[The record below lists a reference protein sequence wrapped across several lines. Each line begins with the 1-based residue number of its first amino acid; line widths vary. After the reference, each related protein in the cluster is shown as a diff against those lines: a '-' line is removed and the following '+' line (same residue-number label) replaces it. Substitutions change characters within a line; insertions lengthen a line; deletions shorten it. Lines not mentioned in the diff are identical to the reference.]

1 MILKKLPSLAF
12 FSFVNNVVLWGN
24 KQNVNAMTSSNLHH
38 QITMDTEMCCPAQI
52 IDHISFVILERAEH
66 SMVVFGICI

>member
-12 FSFVNNVVLWGN
+12 FSYVNNVVLWGN

-38 QITMDTEMCCPAQI
+38 QITMDTEMCCPTQI
-52 IDHISFVILERAEH
+52 IYHISFVILETEN

>member
-1 MILKKLPSLAF
+1 M
-12 FSFVNNVVLWGN
+12 NNVVLWGN

-38 QITMDTEMCCPAQI
+38 QITMDTEMCCPAPI
-52 IDHISFVILERAEH
+52 IDHISFVILETED

>member
-1 MILKKLPSLAF
+1 M
-12 FSFVNNVVLWGN
+12 NNVVLWGN

-38 QITMDTEMCCPAQI
+38 QITMDTEMYCPAQI
-52 IDHISFVILERAEH
+52 IYHISFVILETEN

>member
-1 MILKKLPSLAF
+1 M
-12 FSFVNNVVLWGN
+12 NNVVLWGN

-38 QITMDTEMCCPAQI
+38 QVTMDTEMCCPAPI
-52 IDHISFVILERAEH
+52 IDHISFVILETED

>member
-12 FSFVNNVVLWGN
+12 FSYVNNVVLWGN
-24 KQNVNAMTSSNLHH
+24 KQNVNAMTSSNLQH

-52 IDHISFVILERAEH
+52 IDHISFVILETEN
-66 SMVVFGICI
+66 SMVVFEICI